1 MKKKYKIG
9 LALSGGGIRGLSHAG
24 VLQAMEEVG
33 IKPNIISGV
42 SAGAIV
48 GALYADG
55 YTPKEILEAFKNV
68 SFLKM
73 TRILVPE
80 GGFFHLDAFEKYL
93 GKLLK
98 SKKFEDLSIPLRV
111 VATNF
116 DEGHP
121 EVFDQGNLLKP
132 VIASSSI
139 PVLFVPKKIKNQYY
153 VDGGIMKNFPV
164 STIREDCELLIGV
177 NASPLAAPEYK
188 MKIMDVALRT
198 YHFMFRSNVVNDKS
212 LCDILIE
219 PDHIFD
225 YDLFETDKADEIYD
239 LGYTTARVRLKEKGF
254 C

>member
-1 MKKKYKIG
+1 MEKKHKVG

-24 VLQAMEEVG
+24 ALQAMEEYG
-33 IKPNIISGV
+33 IKPDIISGV

-48 GALYADG
+48 GALYSDG
-55 YTPKEILEAFKNV
+55 YKPREILEAFKNV

-98 SKKFEDLSIPLRV
+98 AKKFEDLSIPLRV

-116 DEGHP
+116 DKGHS
-121 EVFDQGNLLKP
+121 EVFEEGNLLKP
-132 VIASSSI
+132 IIASSSI
-139 PVLFVPKKIKNQYY
+139 PVLFVPKKIKNQHY
-153 VDGGIMKNFPV
+153 VDGGLMKNFPV

-177 NASPLAAPEYK
+177 NASPLTAPEFK

-198 YHFMFRSNVVNDKS
+198 YHFMFQSNVLIDKA

-219 PDHIFD
+219 PDHIYD
-225 YDLFETDKADEIYD
+225 YDLFETDKADEIYE
-239 LGYTTARVRLKEKGF
+239 LGYTAAKKLLQEKRIH
-254 C
+254 